1 MAFLLFSPLRCS
13 FMYFFYKHAWNPEHL
28 IIAKLCLGHWGHMGE
43 KGQWFQDCVEL
54 PIWVMREKT
63 AIGRGNSIHWG
74 LGGHWDPRRKNFSI
88 EEEPRVEL
96 QVCGFFITLALP
108 IQPILGVVSLG
119 SLVQVRFCELLNSVI
134 SVMFCNPNSHSCS
147 KQPWVYIKLDHYGLI
162 SFCQD
167 LYYLETQEIL
177 EPFMVKVPID
187 MRPSLAL
194 PGYQWEMIE
203 GDVIQVFRFSLVL
216 STIFRR
222 RLSL

>member
-1 MAFLLFSPLRCS
+1 M
-13 FMYFFYKHAWNPEHL
+13 
-28 IIAKLCLGHWGHMGE
+28 
-43 KGQWFQDCVEL
+43 
-54 PIWVMREKT
+54 
-63 AIGRGNSIHWG
+63 
-74 LGGHWDPRRKNFSI
+74 
-88 EEEPRVEL
+88 
-96 QVCGFFITLALP
+96 CGFFITLALP

-134 SVMFCNPNSHSCS
+134 SVMFCNPNSHGCS

-222 RLSL
+222 RLSLQGDREHVCNNSVLDIAKWNVLNMVHSVIELVETQTCQMFWIYPDL